1 MSNLFWLTG
10 GQMAR
15 LQPFVGKTVPRTV
28 FDPPRSSKA
37 TASLASMTGMS

>member
-10 GQMAR
+10 EQMAR
-15 LQPFVGKTVPRTV
+15 LQPFVGKTVPGL
-28 FDPPRSSKA
+28 FADPPRSPKA